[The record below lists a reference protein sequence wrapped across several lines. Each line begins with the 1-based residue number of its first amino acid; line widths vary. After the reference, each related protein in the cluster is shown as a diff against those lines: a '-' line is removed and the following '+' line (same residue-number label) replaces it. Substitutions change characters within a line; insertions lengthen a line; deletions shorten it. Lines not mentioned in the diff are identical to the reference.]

1 MPTITKP
8 IILDETAQE
17 ILAEL
22 KKANIYNAKVIGGH
36 TIVLDD
42 ADNKPMYVFSCVTG
56 GVLFDVQPYPMKPI
70 EYQEA
75 TQYVSGKSYY
85 YLDNET
91 YVEDTNVVDASSF
104 ETEQALHTKLYFR
117 VVYTFRG
124 WATDPLDEETI
135 VKFPMFM
142 PIEDTELFPIFTTR
156 DSCYITNLGN
166 ENPAN
171 VQFSKSANFVNENN
185 AWEEI
190 DINGNKFAKFPTYYR
205 KTLKDSN
212 GNLIG
217 FEISNAK
224 ENDDFEPYSC
234 FLDENGNVL
243 PYILIGRYQLTSTSE
258 ATSTEGT
265 RATMT
270 IGVGRQLCSALG
282 NGYQQMDMS
291 MFCFWRDLALAI
303 SQRVNFNSGQGV
315 NEYLGLKML
324 NTGNWLDGVAHNNEH
339 IYFSNKPS
347 KYIDSPTASSDGYS
361 ELGYTMATSSNY
373 IKQLGV
379 DSVHKDI
386 NIPKEVGGTSSTY
399 YCDYFY
405 YGSGNRPLRCGV
417 GDAGAYYGLFYLD
430 GSNDWSLASGV
441 RLCFKPSIS

>member
-1 MPTITKP
+1 MPTTKR
-8 IILDETAQE
+8 LLTDETGQA
-17 ILAEL
+17 IADEL
-22 KKANIYNAKVIGGH
+22 KRVVAVSSKVSGGH
-36 TIVLDD
+36 TISLLGTDRT
-42 ADNKPMYVFSCVTG
+42 PMYIFACVPN
-56 GVLFDVQPYPMKPI
+56 GVLFDVSPYPTKPT

-85 YLDNET
+85 YLDNGT
-91 YVEDTNVVDASSF
+91 YVEDTNVVDSSSF
-104 ETEQALHTKLYFR
+104 ESEQTLHTKLYIR

-124 WATDPLDEETI
+124 WATNPLDEETI
-135 VKFPMFM
+135 AKFPMFM
-142 PIEDTELFPIFTTR
+142 PTEDTELFPIFTTR
-156 DSCYITNLGN
+156 DSCYITNLGS
-166 ENPAN
+166 ENLAN

-243 PYILIGRYQLTSTSE
+243 PYILIGRYQLTSTSQ
-258 ATSTEGT
+258 ASSVDGT

-270 IGVGRQLCSALG
+270 IGTGRQLCAALG
-282 NGYQQMDMS
+282 AGYQQMDAS

-303 SQRVNFNSGQGV
+303 SQRVDFNSGQGV
-315 NEYLGLKML
+315 SEYLGLKML
-324 NTGNWLDGVAHNNEH
+324 NSGFWLDGIAHNSEH

-347 KYIDSPTASSDGYS
+347 KYIDQPTASSDGYS
-361 ELGYTMATSSNY
+361 ELGYTLATSSNY

-379 DSVHKDI
+379 DDNHKDI
-386 NIPKEVGGTSSTY
+386 NFPKEVGGTASTY
-399 YCDYFY
+399 YCDYLY
-405 YGSGNRPLRCGV
+405 YSSGNRPLYCSV
-417 GDAGAYYGLFYLD
+417 GGTNAYYGLFYAHAY
-430 GSNDWSLASGV
+430 SVWSSAYGV